1 MVLIAFA
8 VVLLTSQPDRS
19 SMDESVTV
27 TDFVV
32 PQDASMSAAS
42 TVAVT
47 TAAACTTSTTATAT
61 TAATTTAAA
70 TPSTSAAFS
79 GHPRR
84 LKRRHPGSVT
94 ELKQTTADI
103 ILQATKSQKDYYDAK
118 LQMAK
123 EKHDAKMRIVALKDQ
138 LLTKQLEE

>member
-19 SMDESVTV
+19 SLDESVTV

-42 TVAVT
+42 TVAV
-47 TAAACTTSTTATAT
+47 TTATAT

-103 ILQATKSQKDYYDAK
+103 ILQAAKSQKDYYDAK